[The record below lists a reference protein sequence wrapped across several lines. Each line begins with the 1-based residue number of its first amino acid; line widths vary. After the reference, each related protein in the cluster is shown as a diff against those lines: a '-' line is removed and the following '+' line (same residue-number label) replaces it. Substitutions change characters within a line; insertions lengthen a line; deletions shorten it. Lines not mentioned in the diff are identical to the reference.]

1 MEPFFT
7 KVNSPQLPSIVT
19 KTSSLDVAAPL
30 LHKKIEFSFKE
41 VFNEHEQI
49 HKKDVFSEKIAENL
63 EWQHI
68 YDVIDLVLIC

>member
-7 KVNSPQLPSIVT
+7 KVNSPQLLSIVT

-30 LHKKIEFSFKE
+30 LHKKIEFSFKK

-49 HKKDVFSEKIAENL
+49 QKKDVFSEKINL
-63 EWQHI
+63 QCNNRNTER
-68 YDVIDLVLIC
+68 